1 MNINLW
7 LRELNELFGSG
18 KSGGSTKFGIGQ
30 IDLRNSR
37 FSLVNYNLPV
47 IEKGLDYNHMRFAD
61 IAISASKFYVDGDEI
76 GVNIGLLTG
85 VEQGL
90 TIKELQTQLT
100 YSSEFLEFDKLNLIT
115 NQSHIKDFLRFEYAS
130 PSSFSDFINKVVVIT
145 RMKETVLSLE
155 DLRFFAPTLPDIEDA
170 IILTGEVQGPVSDIR
185 SEEFLL
191 RLGKK
196 TEIFGS
202 FQLDGLPNFEE
213 TYINLSLQNS
223 TIEANDLGPYLSA
236 EIEKE
241 IRKFKT
247 IRLSADFAGLPS
259 RFTTDGLFRTGIG
272 ELNGRVNYD
281 QKDGVN
287 SIVSKVSIKNL
298 DLGVLAENPEL
309 LQKISLEGNVNLKGK
324 SKEDILIG
332 LDAVISKLG
341 INGYTYSNI
350 RTDANYGLD
359 LFEGNLSISDPNL
372 KLKA

>member
-1 MNINLW
+1 
-7 LRELNELFGSG
+7 
-18 KSGGSTKFGIGQ
+18 
-30 IDLRNSR
+30 
-37 FSLVNYNLPV
+37 
-47 IEKGLDYNHMRFAD
+47 
-61 IAISASKFYVDGDEI
+61 
-76 GVNIGLLTG
+76 
-85 VEQGL
+85 
-90 TIKELQTQLT
+90 
-100 YSSEFLEFDKLNLIT
+100 
-115 NQSHIKDFLRFEYAS
+115 
-130 PSSFSDFINKVVVIT
+130 
-145 RMKETVLSLE
+145 MKETVLSLE

-372 KLKA
+372 KLKASGTINLRDTSEAINIRMQLDTANLDQMRFADVATSLSGDFEIDTRGINIDVLTGIMRFKDIAIGYDGRSLELGDFFF